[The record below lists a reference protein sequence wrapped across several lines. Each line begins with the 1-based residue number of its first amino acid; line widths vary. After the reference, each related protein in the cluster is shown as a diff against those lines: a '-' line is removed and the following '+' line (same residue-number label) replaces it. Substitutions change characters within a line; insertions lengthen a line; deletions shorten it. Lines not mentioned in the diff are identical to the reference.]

1 DSRWNHNWLIKRAIE
16 GLEPYARY
24 RSGASGAPVE
34 PYGGRRRTSQCP
46 RKKRKETSMSV
57 GRILAQG
64 LNYPRRFLGGRLG
77 KGDPTPAAE
86 LTPGQGRVLQTPD
99 GKLAVYRDEGSEVHA
114 MSPTCTH
121 LGCVVEFNGA

>member
-1 DSRWNHNWLIKRAIE
+1 
-16 GLEPYARY
+16 
-24 RSGASGAPVE
+24 
-34 PYGGRRRTSQCP
+34 
-46 RKKRKETSMSV
+46 MSV

-64 LNYPRRFLGGRLG
+64 FNYPRRFLGGRLG

-121 LGCVVEFNGA
+121 LGCVVEFNGAERTWDCPCHGSRYGTDGAVIRGPAKKPLEQRELPEGAAS